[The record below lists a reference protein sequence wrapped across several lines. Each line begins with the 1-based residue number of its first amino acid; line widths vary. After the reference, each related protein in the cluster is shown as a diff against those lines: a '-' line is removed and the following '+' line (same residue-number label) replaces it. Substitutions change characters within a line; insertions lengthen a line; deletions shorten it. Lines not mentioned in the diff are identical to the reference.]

1 MTEGIGRRRW
11 WSLGVVGSGVALVVV
26 DITIVNVA
34 LPRVMGGLGLDITDG
49 EWVNAAYALSFASLL
64 VALGRLGDVHGR
76 RRLFLAGLTVFALG
90 SFLAARAG
98 GLGSLLTGRAVQGAG
113 AAMILPATL
122 SIVNTEFRGRD
133 RAVAFGIWG
142 SLIAGMAAVGPLLGG
157 WLTTTSSWR
166 WVFTVNLPVAG
177 ALAWGALRLVPESR
191 DPSVEGNDPAGTV
204 LLTSGLVLALF
215 ALIEGPRHGW
225 LRTSR
230 TIAVGP
236 VTVPEGSLSPVPL
249 AFVAG
254 VAALGAFLWVERR
267 RLRAG
272 RPVLFDLSLFGID
285 GFRIG
290 NLLVTI
296 VGLGEF
302 GVVFVLPV
310 YLQTVLG
317 FSALGTGVALL
328 AMAAGGFLGGPA
340 AAGLAHR
347 IGPRQVVSLGMGLE
361 AAGAFGLAFGLEP
374 ANFGAGAAA
383 SLFVYGVGVG
393 LASAQLTSVVLVDV
407 PTAQSGRAAGMQS
420 TFRQVG
426 AGLGVAMLGSIF
438 SLGLAASLAERLT
451 EIGRLTSDQIT
462 TITDVIV
469 SSAGWALGAL
479 RAWTP
484 DFAPVADAA
493 AAAVTDATRLAGLV
507 AAGTFLVGFVA
518 SRRLPDLG
526 AKVGDPSEARQG
538 RP

>member
-1 MTEGIGRRRW
+1 MAIQPDRRRW
-11 WSLGVVGSGVALVVV
+11 WSLLVVGSGVALVVV

-34 LPRVMGGLGLDITDG
+34 LPRVMGGLHLEIADG

-64 VALGRLGDVHGR
+64 VTLGRVGDAHGR
-76 RRLFLAGLTVFALG
+76 RRLFVAGLSVFAFG
-90 SFLAARAG
+90 SLVAARAE
-98 GLGSLLTGRAVQGAG
+98 GLGSLLVGRAVQGGG

-133 RAVAFGIWG
+133 RAIAFGIWG

-157 WLTTTSSWR
+157 WLTTTTGWR
-166 WVFTVNLPVAG
+166 WVFTINLPVALL
-177 ALAWGALRLVPESR
+177 LAWAAVAVVPESR
-191 DPSVEGNDPAGTV
+191 DPSVDGPDRPGAA
-204 LLTSGLVLALF
+204 LLTTGLALSLF

-225 LRTSR
+225 L
-230 TIAVGP
+230 
-236 VTVPEGSLSPVPL
+236 VTTRPITLGSVAIPEGVPSPVPL
-249 AFVAG
+249 AFAAG
-254 VAALGAFLWVERR
+254 IATLAGFVVVERR
-267 RLRAG
+267 RLRRR
-272 RPVLFDLSLFGID
+272 RPVLFDLSLFRID

-302 GVVFVLPV
+302 GVVFVLPI

-317 FSALGTGVALL
+317 FSALATGVALL

-361 AAGAFGLAFGLEP
+361 AAGALGLALALGPTGF
-374 ANFGAGAAA
+374 GAAA
-383 SLFVYGVGVG
+383 VGSLFIYGIGVG

-426 AGLGVAMLGSIF
+426 AGFGVAMLGSIF
-438 SLGLAASLAERLT
+438 TLGLAASLGQRLAAVERLT
-451 EIGRLTSDQIT
+451 TDQIAR
-462 TITDVIV
+462 ISDVIV

-479 RAWTP
+479 RSWTP

-493 AAAVTDATRLAGLV
+493 ARAVTDAARLAGLI
-507 AAGTFLVGFVA
+507 AAAIFVVGFVA
-518 SRRLPDLG
+518 SRRLPDVRSPDR
-526 AKVGDPSEARQG
+526 ASARRQG